1 MRRKIRAQ
9 IASRDGEILYEI
21 ALMHQTSEPADEEF
35 DASIDSPAN
44 QVTFLLKISRLPRL
58 KDAMAIRLFDVAGK
72 FVDAFPAYVTEASL
86 SEEDLH
92 SLKRLRPVSHFYAQR
107 RLAENFSNPK
117 SDIHGEQSIPISK
130 LLSRSTQRMTAVCL
144 GVAQHSSTDKH
155 CQRIR
160 CSGPQSFLSGGSH
173 LFDRGSDRCYCI
185 GLGISPVATHQSPA
199 G

>member
-1 MRRKIRAQ
+1 MKRSWQQTKRTRLIRHLPVAVITLTLVIFAAAIWLVSQDMRRKIRAQ
-9 IASRDGEILYEI
+9 IANRDGEILYEI

-86 SEEDLH
+86 SEEDLR

-107 RLAENFSNPK
+107 RLAENF
-117 SDIHGEQSIPISK
+117 
-130 LLSRSTQRMTAVCL
+130 
-144 GVAQHSSTDKH
+144 
-155 CQRIR
+155 
-160 CSGPQSFLSGGSH
+160 F
-173 LFDRGSDRCYCI
+173 
-185 GLGISPVATHQSPA
+185 
-199 G
+199 